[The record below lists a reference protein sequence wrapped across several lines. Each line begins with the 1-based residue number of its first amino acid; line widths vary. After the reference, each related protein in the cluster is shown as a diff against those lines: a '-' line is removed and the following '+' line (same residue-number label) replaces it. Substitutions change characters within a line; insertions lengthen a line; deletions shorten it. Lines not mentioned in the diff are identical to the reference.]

1 MTHIRRDKARPASL
15 AECLDTDVAAEM
27 ALARSDAPAATSR
40 DATVLLAKRSG
51 YEGAQKGQER
61 LCVLSSARG

>member
-40 DATVLLAKRSG
+40 DATVLVAQRVRGSAKR
-51 YEGAQKGQER
+51 ARTALCLVER
-61 LCVLSSARG
+61 A